1 MKQEES
7 KAVAIE
13 YLGGKDVMPITGY
26 FGPYPHQHDGF
37 PDYFT
42 EEIFR
47 LISEAG
53 INLMVYSYAD
63 YATMPELVEKNLTYG
78 EKYGVGVFVTDNS
91 LVENEN
97 PETLTLSVVEK
108 QIAKYKNCKS
118 FCGMYVVDEPTASY
132 YCDADGSRLMKK
144 YEKVANILQKDLDLL
159 CYLNL
164 LPIVNMEEN
173 CRKNYE
179 CYVDEFCDTLNPK
192 VVMWDMY
199 PFDKSREGKMEIFF
213 YNMDVI
219 RSAAKKRG
227 LPFWAF
233 IQAGSQW
240 NDEWGRFDS
249 VKPYYPNEAQFD
261 WSVNASL
268 AFGAQGIQ
276 YFPLVQPYQFT
287 MTKTGEG
294 DFERN
299 GIIGAMGNKNQWYY
313 YAQTINKH
321 IVAIDEV
328 LMNAVNQG
336 VIASG
341 KQAVKDMEFTTCM
354 IETGSYEEL
363 QSVAGDAL
371 IGCFN
376 YQGKTALY
384 VVNHS
389 FEHAQQ
395 ITLQFDG
402 VQNLKMIQNAKETQT
417 SGESL
422 TLDMAAGEGVL
433 VVIQ

>member
-1 MKQEES
+1 MRQEES
-7 KAVAIE
+7 RAFAID

-26 FGPYPHQHDGF
+26 FGPYPHEYEGF
-37 PDYFT
+37 PNYFT
-42 EEIFR
+42 EEIYQ
-47 LISEAG
+47 LIAEAG

-63 YATMPELVEKNLTYG
+63 YAATPELVEKNLEYG

-91 LVENEN
+91 IVESKE
-97 PETLTLSVVEK
+97 PETLTTSVVEK
-108 QIAKYKNCKS
+108 QVAKYKERKA
-118 FCGMYVVDEPTASY
+118 FCGMYVMDEPTATY
-132 YCDADGSRLMKK
+132 YCDADGSRLMGK
-144 YEKVANILQKDLDLL
+144 YQRVSEILQKDLDIL

-164 LPIVNMEEN
+164 LPIVNMEED

-179 CYVDEFCDTLNPK
+179 RYVAEFCDTLQPK

-199 PFDKSREGKMEIFF
+199 PFDKSREGKMEVYF

-219 RSAAKKRG
+219 RKAAMERE

-249 VKPYYPNEAQFD
+249 VKPYYPNEAQFN
-261 WSVNASL
+261 WNVNTSL

-287 MTKTGEG
+287 MTKSGEG

-299 GIIGAMGNKNQWYY
+299 GILGAMGNKTQWYY

-321 IVAIDEV
+321 IAAIDEV

-341 KQAVKDMEFTTCM
+341 QQAARDLSYTNCVIKS
-354 IETGSYEEL
+354 GSFEEL
-363 QSVAGDAL
+363 QSVMGDAL
-371 IGCFN
+371 VGCFN

-389 FEHAQQ
+389 FENAQQ
-395 ITLQFDG
+395 ITLEFDG
-402 VQNLKMIQNAKETQT
+402 VQNMKLIQNAKETQA
-417 SGESL
+417 SGDKV

-433 VVIQ
+433 IVIQ

>member
-1 MKQEES
+1 MRQEES
-7 KAVAIE
+7 RAYAID

-26 FGPYPHQHDGF
+26 FGPYPHAYEGF

-42 EEIFR
+42 EEIYK
-47 LISEAG
+47 LTAEAG
-53 INLMVYSYAD
+53 INLMVYSCAD
-63 YATMPELVEKNLTYG
+63 YATTPELVEKNLEYG
-78 EKYGVGVFVTDNS
+78 EKFGVGVFVTDNS
-91 LVENEN
+91 IVENRT
-97 PETLTLSVVEK
+97 PEALTASSVAK
-108 QIAKYKNCKS
+108 QMANYKDHKA
-118 FCGMYVVDEPTASY
+118 FCGMYVVDEPTATY
-132 YCDADGSRLMKK
+132 YCDADGSRLMEK
-144 YEKVANILQKDLDLL
+144 YEKVANILQKEMDTL

-164 LPIVNMEEN
+164 LPIVNMEED
-173 CRKNYE
+173 CKKNYE
-179 CYVDEFCDTLNPK
+179 RYVAEFCDTLQPK

-199 PFDKSREGKMEIFF
+199 PFDKKREGKMEVYF

-219 RSAAKKRG
+219 RKAAMERN

-240 NDEWGRFDS
+240 NDEWDRFNS

-261 WSVNASL
+261 WSVNTSL
-268 AFGAQGIQ
+268 AFGVQGIQ

-287 MTKTGEG
+287 MTKSSEG

-299 GIIGAMGNKNQWYY
+299 GILGAMGNKNQWYY

-321 IVAIDEV
+321 IAAIDEV
-328 LMNAVNQG
+328 LMHAVNKG

-341 KQAVKDMEFTTCM
+341 KQAVKDLEYTTCV
-354 IETGSYEEL
+354 IEAGNFEEL
-363 QSVAGDAL
+363 QSVTGDSL
-371 IGCFN
+371 VGCFN

-389 FEHAQQ
+389 FENAQQ
-395 ITLQFDG
+395 ITLEFDG
-402 VQNLKMIQNAKETQT
+402 VQNMKLIQNAKKAQA
-417 SGESL
+417 SGKTL

-433 VVIQ
+433 VVI